1 MKASKILFA
10 IMLIL
15 TAITV
20 ILYGIE
26 VSIDSSGET
35 PWSIIGGEYLSLW
48 QVFGGIVCLYWLL
61 NTLIT
66 KKTLRKKLKIFFPLA
81 VLFMIFEKNIA
92 IACKVSDGNV
102 INNWLVIGAALLLSA
117 AVDIIIPRRK
127 SAVVESQSADYCS
140 STMSSHYYCLD
151 STKAS
156 HVLKNRLGSLTASF
170 QNTEFACDT
179 VYLEVTNQLGEMSIT
194 VPSEWTVECKVDT
207 KLGETYVRENGTKA
221 GGTKLIVN
229 GENQLGELKII

>member
-26 VSIDSSGET
+26 VSIDNSGET
-35 PWSIIGGEYLSLW
+35 PWSVIGGEYLSLW

-81 VLFMIFEKNIA
+81 ALFMIFEKNIA
-92 IACKVSDGNV
+92 IAYRVENGNI

-127 SAVVESQSADYCS
+127 SDAVVSKSENYFS

-151 STKAS
+151 STKSS
-156 HVLKNRLGSLTASF
+156 HVLKNRLGELTASF

-179 VYLEVTNQLGEMSIT
+179 VYLELTNQLGGMNIT
-194 VPSEWTVECKVDT
+194 VPSEWTVECNVDT
-207 KLGETYVRENGTKA
+207 KLAETYVRPNATK
-221 GGTKLIVN
+221 GGSTKLIVS
-229 GENQLGELKII
+229 GENHLGELKII